1 MAALAVIAGA
11 TMLGSGVRRRRRQSA
26 SLLAIDFVRSTFAGR
41 LAKGEPL
48 EELLDQLVEALADSM
63 RLDAAE
69 VWLHSNGVIEL
80 AASEPRR
87 ESALLELSTPEQSV
101 IANAQVSGPAWAKVW
116 VPDLVAG
123 RNGDAQLRLAP
134 ISEKGEL
141 LGLIVVERRRRAEQ
155 LAADADPTLE
165 ELAREVAVGVNNVR
179 LDAALRASLERL
191 RQQALDLQASRA
203 RIVSAA
209 DAERRRIE
217 RDLHDGAQQYL
228 VAMAVKL
235 RLAEQL
241 ATQDPAK
248 ARATLDQLTADLDQ
262 AIEELRSLAHGIY
275 PPLLSSRGLRE
286 ALGAASRRAPL
297 PAVVAADGIGRYA
310 PEVEAAVYFC
320 CVEAL
325 QNAAKHAGDGASANL
340 RVWQEERTLH
350 FDVSD
355 NGCGFDA
362 LAGGEGDGLT
372 NMADRLGAVGGR
384 LEVTSAPGTGCSVR
398 GNIPITSGTGSAAP
412 SHPPVTSYNESGS

>member
-1 MAALAVIAGA
+1 M
-11 TMLGSGVRRRRRQSA
+11 
-26 SLLAIDFVRSTFAGR
+26 LAIDFVRSTFAWR

-63 RLDAAE
+63 RLDGAE

-80 AASEPRR
+80 AASEPHR
-87 ESALLELSTPEQSV
+87 EPTLLELSPPEQSV

-116 VPDLVAG
+116 VPELVAG

-141 LGLIVVERRRRAEQ
+141 LGLIVVERRRRAEL
-155 LAADADPTLE
+155 LAADADPTLK
-165 ELAREVAVGVNNVR
+165 ELAREVAVGVNKFR
-179 LDAALRASLERL
+179 LDAALRASLEQL

-241 ATQDPAK
+241 ATKDPAK
-248 ARATLDQLTADLDQ
+248 ARAMLDQLTGDIDHAV
-262 AIEELRSLAHGIY
+262 EELRNLAHGIY
-275 PPLLSSRGLRE
+275 PPLLSNRGLRE
-286 ALGAASRRAPL
+286 ALRAASRRATL
-297 PAVVAADGIGRYA
+297 PAAIIADGIGRYT

-325 QNAAKHAGDGASANL
+325 QNAAKHAGNGANAQI
-340 RVWQEERTLH
+340 RVWDEERTLL

-355 NGCGFDA
+355 NGRGFDPA
-362 LAGGEGDGLT
+362 RAGEGDGLT
-372 NMADRLGAVGGR
+372 NMADRLGAVGGK
-384 LEVTSAPGTGCSVR
+384 LEVRSAPGAGCSVR
-398 GNIPITSGTGSAAP
+398 GAIQNTSRVGSGVRSP
-412 SHPPVTSYNESGS
+412 GPNLTLG